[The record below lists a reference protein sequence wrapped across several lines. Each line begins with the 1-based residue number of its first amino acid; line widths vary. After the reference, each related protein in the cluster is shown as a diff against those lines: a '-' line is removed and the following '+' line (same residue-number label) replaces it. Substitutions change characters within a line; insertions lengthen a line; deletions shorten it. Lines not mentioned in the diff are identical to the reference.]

1 MGFDLFSPIVL
12 DIQIWAS
19 FDPILEWRQNEEFG
33 MSDNITIVKSWSQK
47 WNTNIEQIVVI
58 EFDLFITVGT

>member
-1 MGFDLFSPIVL
+1 MGFDLFSTIVL

-19 FDPILEWRQNEEFG
+19 FDPILEWRQNEELG